1 MESFTH
7 PLPGLGHLPT
17 DRTLI
22 MGIVNVT
29 PDSFS
34 DGGRWS
40 SHEAAVARANAMVEA
55 GADIIDVGG
64 ESTRPGSQRITSE
77 QELGRVLRVVQLLV
91 AAGITVSVDT
101 IHAATAA
108 ACIDSGAAIINDV
121 SGGLADPLMGRVI
134 ATAGRPVAY
143 VCQHWRGTPETMD
156 QLTDY
161 GHDVTGMVLS
171 ELDQR
176 VSELVELGVD
186 PESIVLDPGLGFA
199 KTPTQCWRLLAELH
213 RFTAT
218 GHPVLVGASRKRFLA
233 SVSSPDPQAIN
244 PATARDA
251 ATAAVSALAARAG
264 AWAVRVHEVPA
275 NLDAVRVANA
285 WKEQE

>member
-22 MGIVNVT
+22 MGIVNVN

-34 DGGRWS
+34 DGGRWA
-40 SHEAAVARANAMVEA
+40 SHEDAVARAKEMVAA

-64 ESTRPGSQRITSE
+64 ESTRPGSQRITAE
-77 QELGRVLRVVQLLV
+77 QELGRVLRVVQNLV
-91 AAGITVSVDT
+91 DAGITVSVDT

-134 ATAGRPVAY
+134 ATAGRPIAY

-161 GHDVTGMVLS
+161 GHDVTGGVLS
-171 ELDQR
+171 ELKQR
-176 VSELVELGVD
+176 IADLLEVGVD
-186 PESIVLDPGLGFA
+186 PESIILDPGLGFA
-199 KTPTQCWRLLAELH
+199 KTPQQSWRLLAELH

-233 SVSSPDPQAIN
+233 SVASVDEHAEN
-244 PATARDA
+244 PATSRDA
-251 ATAAVSALAARAG
+251 ATAAVSALAAKAG
-264 AWAVRVHEVPA
+264 AWAVRVHEVAA
-275 NLDAVRVANA
+275 NLDAVRVAKA